1 MLTADALSILRRY
14 RIAAPDLVDLSP
26 SRIFAD
32 VKRPLGSDALKIL
45 LIPIAIVAFIVFLIV
60 LGAIGL
66 GVAFL
71 ILTRWGIW
79 RVLPR

>member
-1 MLTADALSILRRY
+1 M
-14 RIAAPDLVDLSP
+14 
-26 SRIFAD
+26 
-32 VKRPLGSDALKIL
+32 KIL

-71 ILTRWGIW
+71 ILAALGKVWRFLTGARRGTRKAG
-79 RVLPR
+79 RRLGRFGRRQRT